1 MDFNITAARRYT
13 SSGSLDNVVYAIAY
27 QFEMSGSS
35 NFWSGSDN
43 WYNWNTY
50 SDWHICGYAD
60 PDNFTDYDNVTT
72 SSYESWVQASHGDN
86 WGDYTSSIETTMSSS
101 LALRVNE
108 SPTDHISWQTGSH
121 VVCALAYASGS
132 GFKGHY
138 FTEHF

>member
-1 MDFNITAARRYT
+1 
-13 SSGSLDNVVYAIAY
+13 
-27 QFEMSGSS
+27 
-35 NFWSGSDN
+35 
-43 WYNWNTY
+43 
-50 SDWHICGYAD
+50 
-60 PDNFTDYDNVTT
+60 
-72 SSYESWVQASHGDN
+72 
-86 WGDYTSSIETTMSSS
+86 MSSS